1 MSAQVTRDQAKILN
15 YGRIYGAGE
24 PFAKLLL
31 MQFNPSLSEVE
42 AAGRAKHMYGQTK
55 GSRAH
60 TLNTRGRWVYEKLSG
75 RGKYSG
81 EHLNSGEVG
90 QLASIMAQVLHL
102 VKIPSNCPDILYS
115 GQHDL
120 TEQGQ
125 ELLLGLGL
133 SPADKVD
140 TELLNKLVKVS
151 REGKH
156 RIRSDFETKESLV
169 ERVIWSGGSE
179 SATFNRLEVEM
190 FFFIIFV
197 FYNYEL

>member
-31 MQFNPSLSEVE
+31 MQFNPTLSETE
-42 AAGRAKHMYGQTK
+42 AAARAKHMYQQTK

-60 TLNTRGRWVYEKLSG
+60 TLNKRGRWVYEKLTL
-75 RGKYSG
+75 RGKYAG

-90 QLASIMAQVLHL
+90 QLASLMAQVQHL
-102 VKIPSNCPDILYS
+102 VNIPPNSPDLLYS
-115 GQHDL
+115 DQHEL
-120 TEQGQ
+120 TERGQ

-133 SPADKVD
+133 SSTDKVD
-140 TELLNKLVKVS
+140 TELLGKLVKVL

-179 SATFNRLEVEM
+179 SATFNRLEVEHLL
-190 FFFIIFV
+190 IFKIC
-197 FYNYEL
+197 L